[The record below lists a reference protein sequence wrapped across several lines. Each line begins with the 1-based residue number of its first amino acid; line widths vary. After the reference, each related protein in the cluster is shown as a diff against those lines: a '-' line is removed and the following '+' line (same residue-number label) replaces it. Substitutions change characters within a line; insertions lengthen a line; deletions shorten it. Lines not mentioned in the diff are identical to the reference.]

1 VAQALAGDTP
11 LIVVSRH
18 SGRTGQDEQE
28 GLRFLL
34 MGAMQGLRNPG
45 GHELTS
51 LEMAEA
57 AERLAFAS
65 LLMRWLD
72 SSRKTEAAQLGGA
85 PNRPRKP
92 RTRGQGD
99 GPKSRASADSLR
111 LAVLAELSDMSHRQA
126 RTSAILDLRLGA
138 LAERTGIPQDA
149 LQDTLVDLLAEGLA
163 EPYAATMDQSA
174 EQGACRITGEG
185 SRELS
190 RLRSELG

>member
-1 VAQALAGDTP
+1 
-11 LIVVSRH
+11 
-18 SGRTGQDEQE
+18 
-28 GLRFLL
+28 
-34 MGAMQGLRNPG
+34 
-45 GHELTS
+45 
-51 LEMAEA
+51 
-57 AERLAFAS
+57 
-65 LLMRWLD
+65 
-72 SSRKTEAAQLGGA
+72 
-85 PNRPRKP
+85 
-92 RTRGQGD
+92 
-99 GPKSRASADSLR
+99 
-111 LAVLAELSDMSHRQA
+111 VLAELSDMSHRQA